1 MGTGKHLSQRGVRL
15 HWAPSSELRVESV
28 LLVFCQALLMLHTA
42 RVTVAANRS
51 RISLNLVLRSLSTG
65 IAPLWQ
71 PLPTVTTDL
80 TVESFRE
87 KAFGP
92 SQPLH
97 FEIKDPSTTFPATSK
112 WFIDR
117 GEGKSLSFNAFVGL
131 DDAYLSPYA
140 STIVPL
146 ELTTTSNNDTSS
158 FQRAEAPLGIF
169 LEYCKFAL
177 AQPPNNE
184 NKNNN
189 KKPDGP
195 SAPRFY
201 LAQASLSLLP
211 EPLRHDLP
219 TPEIV
224 SKAGTGDIYDAN
236 LWMGL
241 APTYTPLHRD
251 PNPNVFIQFAGKK
264 IVRMMPPE
272 RGDAIFEQVQNMLC
286 RDDDRGVSSK
296 AFRGNEMMAGEER
309 RLLEEAV
316 WRSSESTAHT
326 TDGDWGRDGGYEVV
340 VDAGTGVFIPQGWW
354 HSIKGIG
361 NGITASVN
369 WWFR

>member
-1 MGTGKHLSQRGVRL
+1 
-15 HWAPSSELRVESV
+15 
-28 LLVFCQALLMLHTA
+28 MLHTA
-42 RVTVAANRS
+42 RVIVAANCS
-51 RISLNLVLRSLSTG
+51 RIPSKLVLRSLSTG
-65 IAPLWQ
+65 SALSWRT
-71 PLPTVTTDL
+71 LPTVTTGL

-87 KAFGP
+87 RAFGP

-97 FEIKDPSTTFPATSK
+97 FQTKDPITTFPATSK
-112 WFIDR
+112 WFVYQTED
-117 GEGKSLSFNAFVGL
+117 NASSSDVVIGL
-131 DDAYLSPYA
+131 NDAYLSPYA

-146 ELTTTSNNDTSS
+146 ELTTTTTHNDTSS

-169 LEYCKFAL
+169 LEYCKLAL
-177 AQPPNNE
+177 TQTSKNE
-184 NKNNN
+184 KNNN

-195 SAPRFY
+195 TAPRFY
-201 LAQASLSLLP
+201 LAQASLLRLP
-211 EPLRHDLP
+211 EPLRLDLP
-219 TPEIV
+219 TPDIV

-251 PNPNVFIQFAGKK
+251 PNPNVFIQLAGKK
-264 IVRMMPPE
+264 IVRMMPPVQ
-272 RGDAIFEQVQNMLC
+272 GDAIFEQVQTALC
-286 RDDDRGVSSK
+286 RDDDGGGSSK

-316 WRSSESTAHT
+316 WSSSDWTVDAG
-326 TDGDWGRDGGYEVV
+326 DGDQGGERGYEVV

-354 HSIKGIG
+354 HSIRGIG
-361 NGITASVN
+361 HGITASVN